1 MTDDVI
7 SVIASTQY
15 IITDPTTGVVS
26 IILAGPQGPP
36 GSGGGGGGGGG
47 GPDTIIWQKQG
58 LLSAPFISTQR
69 FTSIGTTQ
77 LDSVIAAVTDDE
89 PSGDTIIIDLLLNG
103 TDSIFETSPTDTRPI
118 IQDETTVSNLAIPT
132 LISAMSNLEFIV
144 PAIIQVGSTTPGTG
158 IIIQLEKH

>member
-1 MTDDVI
+1 MTDDII
-7 SVIASTQY
+7 SVLSSTQY
-15 IITDPTTGVVS
+15 IIRDPATGVVS
-26 IILAGPQGPP
+26 VILAGPQGPA
-36 GSGGGGGGGGG
+36 GSGGGGGGGGGG

-69 FTSIGTTQ
+69 FTSLGTTH

-89 PSGDTIIIDLLLNG
+89 PSGATIIVDLLING
-103 TDSIFETSPTDTRPI
+103 TDSIFETSPVDTRPI
-118 IQDETTVSNLAIPT
+118 IQDETTVSNIAIPT
-132 LISAMSNLEFIV
+132 ISSMLNLEFIV